1 MHAEVIISGF
11 GGQGILFGAR
21 LLAQA
26 AMMENKAVVMYPS
39 YGAEVRGGTAH
50 ASVIIDDNPIG
61 SPLVS
66 SPDTLIILNKP
77 SLVRFAKLLQK
88 DGLLLVNTSMIQEDI
103 NPISEQDSL
112 GVCTEETIK
121 SLSTLVDTK
130 DRLKSA
136 TFSNGVKDFER
147 DRRQKLIGIPATEI
161 AEHVGN
167 AKAANMVMLGQY
179 LKQRPVMAL
188 QQVKNALVGMLRG
201 KSQELIAVNEKALDE
216 GFKYKK
222 K

>member
-11 GGQGILFGAR
+11 GGQGILFGAK

-50 ASVIIDDNPIG
+50 ASVIIDHKPIG

-66 SPDTLIILNKP
+66 SPDTLIILNRP
-77 SLVRFAKLLQK
+77 SLVRFAKLLKK
-88 DGLLLVNTSMIQEDI
+88 DGLLLVNTSLIQENI
-103 NPISEQDSL
+103 
-112 GVCTEETIK
+112 
-121 SLSTLVDTK
+121 
-130 DRLKSA
+130 
-136 TFSNGVKDFER
+136 KDFER
-147 DRRQKLIGIPATEI
+147 DRRQKLIGIPAIEI

-179 LKQRPVMAL
+179 LKQNPVVAL
-188 QQVKNALVGMLRG
+188 QQVKKALLVLLQG
-201 KSQELIAVNEKALDE
+201 KAQELIAVNEKALDVGFNYE
-216 GFKYKK
+216 GGTS
-222 K
+222 